1 MSDPLKFFLRHC
13 HLLTPV
19 WIQNSPNEPRT
30 LAHFYQTDAR
40 WSVEN
45 NEYNVAEVGP
55 QAAARPPTCFC
66 CRGQGYISEVIRQ
79 DGRRAVCLQCLCCY
93 SSARTV

>member
-45 NEYNVAEVGP
+45 NE
-55 QAAARPPTCFC
+55 
-66 CRGQGYISEVIRQ
+66 
-79 DGRRAVCLQCLCCY
+79 CLLTDIT
-93 SSARTV
+93 SLK

>member
-45 NEYNVAEVGP
+45 NEYNVAEAGP
-55 QAAARPPTCFC
+55 RAAARLRPVFAAEDKDIF
-66 CRGQGYISEVIRQ
+66 QK
-79 DGRRAVCLQCLCCY
+79 
-93 SSARTV
+93 